1 MVPKVPVH
9 NLIKSR
15 SQEVP
20 VLKLVYLKH
29 IYLYKCIDMVPKVP
43 VHNLIKARS
52 RDFSI
57 LKVVF
62 WKQIYL
68 YKCID
73 MVPKG
78 SST

>member
-1 MVPKVPVH
+1 MVRNVPVLKVGYVKHIYLYKCIDMVPKVPVN

-15 SQEVP
+15 SREVP

-52 RDFSI
+52 
-57 LKVVF
+57 
-62 WKQIYL
+62 
-68 YKCID
+68 
-73 MVPKG
+73 
-78 SST
+78 